1 MYTMNTISDAIT
13 LAYKSEKQKQ
23 ASSRI
28 SYQRPSRSYSTPLS
42 LEPKHE
48 PQTPHPRSHLTSQK
62 EPLGTFTSPV
72 NKPNFIPI
80 RNNPR
85 KFPENQTHNP
95 YAKPLPIRCYR
106 CGIPGHRSNECNQ
119 RSRTFG
125 LLEDNQGKQQS
136 GPWLEDGVIEEIV
149 VPDEGDKVLCLA
161 NSDQMEEG
169 TSGLFI
175 LKSFYLHP
183 GRKIIP
189 KEMPFSELDV
199 QSKGR
204 SVT

>member
-1 MYTMNTISDAIT
+1 MVRYVNGLRKDIKERVEMYTMNIISDAIT
-13 LAYKSEKQKQ
+13 LAYKAEKQIQ

-48 PQTPHPRSHLTSQK
+48 PQTPYPHSHVTSQK
-62 EPLGTFTSPV
+62 ESPGTFTSPV

-95 YAKPLPIRCYR
+95 YAKSLPIRCYR

-119 RSRTFG
+119 RPRTVG
-125 LLEDNQGKQQS
+125 LLEDNQEEQQFDH
-136 GPWLEDGVIEEIV
+136 WFEDGVIEEIV
-149 VPDEGDKVLCLA
+149 VPDEGDKVLCLS
-161 NSDQMEEG
+161 NSD
-169 TSGLFI
+169 
-175 LKSFYLHP
+175 
-183 GRKIIP
+183 
-189 KEMPFSELDV
+189 
-199 QSKGR
+199 
-204 SVT
+204 